1 MQQSQVNPPAT
12 TTAVSTAPTRE
23 VSFFS
28 VDYINAVNGSAGP
41 RGAQAAVLFTIQETL
56 TIIDI
61 GPLTNSNTEQ
71 TFAIESNDGD
81 TIGQNLLLQRRLRT
95 AIRALG
101 TYDGIDLTSAT
112 VTFQELDL
120 S

>member
-81 TIGQNLLLQRRLRT
+81 TIGENLLLQRRLRT

-101 TYDGIDLTSAT
+101 TYDGIDLTSST